1 MVLYTTLVGIERS
14 VNTWL
19 AEMLIRSLLR
29 RLIGT
34 EWLKLMAGRTVE
46 TQCLAN

>member
-1 MVLYTTLVGIERS
+1 MVLCTTLVGIERS

-19 AEMLIRSLLR
+19 AGMLIRSLLR

-34 EWLKLMAGRTVE
+34 EWLKLMAGRTVGDSV
-46 TQCLAN
+46 LS